1 MPIWS
6 LHAFMSNHNPAPA
19 GARTGGGRG
28 ARAGGHLYLP
38 VMTETPLHAG
48 NQYRHR
54 TRNALHTV
62 VLAAGSVVLLALC
75 AAVFAGPAG
84 IVWAVIGGGISV
96 WLTMRLSP
104 RMVLGLYRAEKLT
117 HADFPFG
124 TDILG
129 LLADRAGL
137 ERTPALYLVPS
148 RMMNAFSVGRRN
160 DAAIAVTDG
169 LLRGLNS
176 RELAGVLAHEIA
188 HIANNDIR
196 VMALADMVS
205 RMTSIMSTVGLLAL
219 LFNLPAIM
227 VGGVQVPWLGVG
239 LLIAAPTIGG
249 LLQLALSRTRE
260 YEADLSAA
268 GFTGDPEGLAAA
280 LVKLEKAHR
289 RVWEGLML
297 PGARLPDPSVLRTH
311 PETAERVRRLLAL
324 RAEPSDALDHRAMPH
339 VVGKSLVPITRPP
352 RLRLRGMGLWY

>member
-1 MPIWS
+1 
-6 LHAFMSNHNPAPA
+6 
-19 GARTGGGRG
+19 
-28 ARAGGHLYLP
+28 
-38 VMTETPLHAG
+38 MTETSIDHD
-48 NQYRHR
+48 NHRRHR
-54 TRNALHTV
+54 LQNTLQTAL
-62 VLAAGSVVLLALC
+62 LAAGSVLLLALC
-75 AAVFAGPAG
+75 AYAFAGPTG
-84 IVWAVIGGGISV
+84 VVWAIIGGAISV

-104 RMVLGLYRAEKLT
+104 RVVLGLYRAQKLK

-124 TDILG
+124 TDILQ

-137 ERTPALYLVPS
+137 KQAPTLYLVPS
-148 RMMNAFSVGRRN
+148 RMMNAFSVGRPD

-176 RELAGVLAHEIA
+176 RELTGVLAHEIA

-205 RMTSIMSTVGLLAL
+205 RMTSVMSTVGILAL

-227 VGGVQVPWLGVG
+227 VGGAQIPWIGVG

-260 YEADLSAA
+260 YDADLSAA
-268 GFTGDPEGLAAA
+268 GFTGDPEGLAVA

-311 PETAERVRRLLAL
+311 PATKERVERLLAL
-324 RAEPSDALDHRAMPH
+324 RSERAEAIDHTAKPH
-339 VVGKSLVPITRPP
+339 VIGKSLVPITRPP
-352 RLRLRGMGLWY
+352 RVRLRGMGLWY